1 MSNNAVRLIV
11 GLGNPG
17 AEYERTWHNFG
28 FLVLNAL
35 RETEDFRYG
44 EWVTEKK
51 YNAEI
56 SVCTLPGSHLML
68 AKPMTMMNN
77 SGEAVAAL
85 MQFYHLRPDDLWVVH
100 DEIDLP
106 LGEMRI
112 SRNASAAGH
121 RGVQSIVDV
130 IGKPAFTRFRLGIG
144 TPERGELPAEAY
156 VLQPIPETQKKVFDE
171 MVERAVQAI
180 TIAQLAGVTEAMNQY
195 N

>member
-17 AEYERTWHNFG
+17 EQYERTWHNIG

-35 RETEDFRYG
+35 READDYRYG
-44 EWVTEKK
+44 EWILEKK

-56 SVCTLPGSHLML
+56 AAGTLPDIRLML

-77 SGEAVAAL
+77 SGSAVSAL

-121 RGVQSIVDV
+121 KGVQSIMDAL
-130 IGKPAFTRFRLGIG
+130 GKNTFTRFRVGIG
-144 TPERGELPAEAY
+144 TAERGELPAEDY
-156 VLQPIPETQKKVFDE
+156 VLRPFPETAAAAVAAA
-171 MVERAVQAI
+171 VERAVEAI
-180 TIAQLAGVTEAMNQY
+180 TLAQMAGVTEAMNQY